1 MKKNVIVPSIVV
13 ITALAFLDP
22 FMYLMPSIMVN
33 LVLGLLLVSS
43 LLYALLVFK
52 ESARD
57 EREVSLRA
65 FADRWA
71 CLVGTSGLVAVIM
84 YQVLVIH
91 HVDSLIVFIL
101 VAMILTKA
109 AAHAYAQHYL

>member
-1 MKKNVIVPSIVV
+1 MKKDIVVPLLVIV
-13 ITALAFLDP
+13 TALAFLDP
-22 FMYLMPSIMVN
+22 FMYLMPSLMVN

-65 FADRWA
+65 FADRLA
-71 CLVGTSGLVAVIM
+71 CLIGTSGLVAVIM

-91 HVDSLIVFIL
+91 HVDSFIVFIL
-101 VAMILTKA
+101 VAMILAKA
-109 AAHAYAQHYL
+109 VAHAYAGRYL

>member
-65 FADRWA
+65 FADRLA